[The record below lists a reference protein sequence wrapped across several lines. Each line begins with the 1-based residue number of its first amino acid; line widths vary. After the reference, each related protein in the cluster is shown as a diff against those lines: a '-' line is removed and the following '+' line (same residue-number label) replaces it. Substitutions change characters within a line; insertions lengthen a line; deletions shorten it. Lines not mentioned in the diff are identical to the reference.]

1 MLTTIIIAIVIYII
15 SGFAIYRR
23 YLQLKSIS
31 RMMNVF
37 KIDPKTQELLSRL
50 GSDYDKN
57 GKPYWEQI
65 KDQDNE
71 RA

>member
-1 MLTTIIIAIVIYII
+1 
-15 SGFAIYRR
+15 
-23 YLQLKSIS
+23 
-31 RMMNVF
+31 MMNVF